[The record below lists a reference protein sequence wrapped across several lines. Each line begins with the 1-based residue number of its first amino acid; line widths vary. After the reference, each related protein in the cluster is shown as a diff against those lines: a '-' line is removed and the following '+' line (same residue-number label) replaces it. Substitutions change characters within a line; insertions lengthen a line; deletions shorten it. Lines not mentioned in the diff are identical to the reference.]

1 MVRCAEKRGQIQ
13 LSFGMIFSIIII
25 IATLAVGSYV
35 IYYFWQLNNKLE
47 CQLYKNEIQKQIDKI
62 WAADGQISY
71 PFSYSVSAKTE
82 MICFGLI
89 SQQSLDKND
98 EAAFTE
104 AKRYSDMRSNL
115 YIYPRQSC
123 GQAQFRYTL
132 NHVNTTNFFCIDN
145 VGGKVEVK
153 LSKGSFDAFVKMSE

>member
-71 PFSYSVSAKTE
+71 PF
-82 MICFGLI
+82 
-89 SQQSLDKND
+89 
-98 EAAFTE
+98 
-104 AKRYSDMRSNL
+104 
-115 YIYPRQSC
+115 
-123 GQAQFRYTL
+123 
-132 NHVNTTNFFCIDN
+132 
-145 VGGKVEVK
+145 
-153 LSKGSFDAFVKMSE
+153 